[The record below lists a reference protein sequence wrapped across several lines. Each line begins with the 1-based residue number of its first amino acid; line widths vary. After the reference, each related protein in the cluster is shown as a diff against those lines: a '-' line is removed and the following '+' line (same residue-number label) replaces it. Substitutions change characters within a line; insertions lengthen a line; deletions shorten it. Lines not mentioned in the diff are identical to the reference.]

1 MKKIRTILHTINTI
15 KKLEVKGLR
24 SYSCVLFILNILKSL
39 NEVYS
44 IIMLKIIFDIL
55 YTKKIVLISITIC
68 ILLIISFIFEYVI
81 NKMHSIILPRI
92 EQSLKA
98 SIDLKILQNIN
109 TIGLSD
115 YDNSKTY
122 DKIYSCIALGSNSVM
137 EYIQNCANMISSIL
151 SIIGVL
157 LIIGYYDWLFVFFT
171 ILFVFFDVFLNFKKS
186 KVEYDKSIE
195 MIPPDRTI
203 SYIQRLFCMKQ
214 YIGDMRIYDWFK
226 VVKDKYISASNTK
239 QSCIEKYG
247 KKSLRIITELN
258 FLQLSL
264 QLVIIIYLAVK
275 YILNSIKLS
284 DFLVIYNGI
293 MEISGN
299 FMSLVDYIPNLYKCS
314 LYIDLVNN
322 IFEQKIST
330 KETSRIERVDN
341 LKIKNLFFRYKDD
354 TIFKNFNYTFKK
366 GESYVIYGKNGSG
379 KSTLV
384 NLLTGL
390 YDSQNSITINDNI
403 INNHSNILGCVS
415 VVFQH
420 FQFNAFS
427 IVENLVMHSSV
438 TLEEEKSIYKVL
450 DCVGLKEKIEN
461 FPNKLNTYI
470 TNELDQHGANF
481 SGGELQRLAIARML
495 LNMKEIII
503 MDEPTSALD
512 NDVKR
517 EILDIVLENTRNTI
531 FIYITHDPNDMQ
543 KFDHII
549 YLGDEYE
556 KSL

>member
-109 TIGLSD
+109 TISLSD

-247 KKSLRIITELN
+247 KISLRIITELN

-314 LYIDLVNN
+314 LYIDLVND
-322 IFEQKIST
+322 IFEQKVST
-330 KETSRIERVDN
+330 KETSHIERVDN

-390 YDSQNSITINDNI
+390 YDSQNSIMINDNI
-403 INNHSNILGCVS
+403 INNHSNILECVS

>member
-1 MKKIRTILHTINTI
+1 
-15 KKLEVKGLR
+15 
-24 SYSCVLFILNILKSL
+24 
-39 NEVYS
+39 
-44 IIMLKIIFDIL
+44 
-55 YTKKIVLISITIC
+55 
-68 ILLIISFIFEYVI
+68 
-81 NKMHSIILPRI
+81 
-92 EQSLKA
+92 
-98 SIDLKILQNIN
+98 
-109 TIGLSD
+109 
-115 YDNSKTY
+115 
-122 DKIYSCIALGSNSVM
+122 
-137 EYIQNCANMISSIL
+137 
-151 SIIGVL
+151 
-157 LIIGYYDWLFVFFT
+157 
-171 ILFVFFDVFLNFKKS
+171 
-186 KVEYDKSIE
+186 
-195 MIPPDRTI
+195 
-203 SYIQRLFCMKQ
+203 
-214 YIGDMRIYDWFK
+214 
-226 VVKDKYISASNTK
+226 
-239 QSCIEKYG
+239 
-247 KKSLRIITELN
+247 
-258 FLQLSL
+258 
-264 QLVIIIYLAVK
+264 
-275 YILNSIKLS
+275 
-284 DFLVIYNGI
+284 

-314 LYIDLVNN
+314 LYIDLVND

-330 KETSRIERVDN
+330 KETSRIEKVDN

-512 NDVKR
+512 NDAKR

>member
-68 ILLIISFIFEYVI
+68 ILLIISFTFEYVI

-109 TIGLSD
+109 TISLSD

-247 KKSLRIITELN
+247 KISLRIITELN

-284 DFLVIYNGI
+284 DF
-293 MEISGN
+293 
-299 FMSLVDYIPNLYKCS
+299 
-314 LYIDLVNN
+314 
-322 IFEQKIST
+322 
-330 KETSRIERVDN
+330 
-341 LKIKNLFFRYKDD
+341 
-354 TIFKNFNYTFKK
+354 
-366 GESYVIYGKNGSG
+366 
-379 KSTLV
+379 
-384 NLLTGL
+384 
-390 YDSQNSITINDNI
+390 
-403 INNHSNILGCVS
+403 
-415 VVFQH
+415 
-420 FQFNAFS
+420 
-427 IVENLVMHSSV
+427 
-438 TLEEEKSIYKVL
+438 
-450 DCVGLKEKIEN
+450 
-461 FPNKLNTYI
+461 
-470 TNELDQHGANF
+470 
-481 SGGELQRLAIARML
+481 
-495 LNMKEIII
+495 
-503 MDEPTSALD
+503 
-512 NDVKR
+512 
-517 EILDIVLENTRNTI
+517 
-531 FIYITHDPNDMQ
+531 
-543 KFDHII
+543 
-549 YLGDEYE
+549 
-556 KSL
+556 